1 MYHED
6 NWAEKQ
12 ETDIIKWVNSVLVPS
27 CELNEET
34 NDYTVNAADIWLN
47 GNRSDESSTISISN
61 KVPPL
66 YSVPQKLSIL
76 RKRKSTIAT
85 SEPVKSVFQDLSR
98 IIDRKIIS
106 IRDDRDLHV
115 DEGKFIFYF
124 YDP

>member
-6 NWAEKQ
+6 KWAEKQ

-27 CELNEET
+27 CELNEED

-66 YSVPQKLSIL
+66 YSIPQKLNIL
-76 RKRKSTIAT
+76 RKRKNTIVT
-85 SEPVKSVFQDLSR
+85 SEPVKSVFQNLSR

-124 YDP
+124 YE